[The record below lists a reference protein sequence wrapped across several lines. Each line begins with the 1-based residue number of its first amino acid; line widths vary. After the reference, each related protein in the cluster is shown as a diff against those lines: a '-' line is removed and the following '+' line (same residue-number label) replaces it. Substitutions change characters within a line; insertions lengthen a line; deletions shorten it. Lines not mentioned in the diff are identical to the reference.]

1 MQRSSSCGWRCGIQD
16 ARQFSSHCLRQAFV
30 SVSSQV
36 AVTGWR
42 LRRTAAALVLS
53 IVIVGIG
60 GGAVISAAY
69 AAKIPPIAA
78 PMYDSAF
85 ASLITGHPSRAVRVL
100 RHLARA
106 DPEMADVQ
114 NALALALFSSDA
126 SDDQGLAL
134 EHARRAVSLAP
145 GVPQFVVTAIL
156 TDRRQWR
163 IDPDGTTRL
172 THAALKLAQAAS
184 ELARMKGKSAKKL
197 ARILG
202 VLRKTGTDPNY
213 PFEMDHYAKL
223 VANPKLALTR
233 PKRDAFGR
241 AQESLVEKIRELR
254 KKLNAEKRRTEND
267 KRAAQAHKRAVD
279 QQLAEATKRLKT
291 IAGAKARALR
301 RLQLAE
307 ATVRAEYVAE
317 IKPQNVGNGGAN
329 DVRP

>member
-1 MQRSSSCGWRCGIQD
+1 MQRSNSYGWRRGTRD
-16 ARQFSSHCLRQAFV
+16 ARQCSSRCLRQVFV

-53 IVIVGIG
+53 SVIMGIG
-60 GGAVISAAY
+60 GGAVVSAAH
-69 AAKIPPIAA
+69 AAEIPPIAA

-85 ASLITGHPSRAVRVL
+85 ASLITGHPSRAVTVL
-100 RHLARA
+100 QHLARA

-114 NALALALFSSDA
+114 NALALALFSSNP

-134 EHARRAVSLAP
+134 EHARRAVALAP
-145 GVPQFVVTAIL
+145 GVPQFVVTSIL

-163 IDPDGTTRL
+163 IDPDGTARL
-172 THAALKLAQAAS
+172 THAALKLTQAAS
-184 ELARMKGKSAKKL
+184 ELARMKGKNAKKL

-202 VLRKTGTDPNY
+202 VLKKTGADPNY
-213 PFEMDHYAKL
+213 PFEMDDYAKL
-223 VANPKLALTR
+223 VANSRLALTR
-233 PKRDAFGR
+233 PDRNAFGR
-241 AQESLVEKIRELR
+241 AQESLVEKVLELR
-254 KKLNAEKRRTEND
+254 KKLGAEKRRTEKD
-267 KRAAQAHKRAVD
+267 KREAQAHKRAVD
-279 QQLAEATKRLKT
+279 QQLAKATERLKT
-291 IAGAKARALR
+291 IAEAKARALR

-307 ATVRAEYVAE
+307 AATRAEYVAE